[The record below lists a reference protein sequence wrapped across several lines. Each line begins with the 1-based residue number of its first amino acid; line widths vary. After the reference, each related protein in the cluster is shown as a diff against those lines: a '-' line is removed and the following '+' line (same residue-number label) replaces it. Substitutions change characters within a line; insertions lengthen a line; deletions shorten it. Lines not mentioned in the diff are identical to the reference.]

1 VYRYK
6 SIVKPSQ
13 AGQLARAYG
22 GLLVVGSLLAVVLAT
37 CWLLYE
43 REAGQI
49 AGRHADLEVVRVN
62 LLAQLLHSELRPVV
76 DDLRLLVDGD
86 GFRTYLETGEDK
98 ALQAALRRAVFFS
111 VEKPLYDTVR
121 YLDENGQEIFRVG
134 QGGHVVPRPQLQN
147 KSERP
152 YFKQANVLP
161 PGSLSVSS
169 FDLNIEGTRQSN
181 PPRPTL
187 RFAVPV
193 FDAAGRRRGV
203 YIINC
208 LGESLIASMQK
219 AAAVLFKRVRLLNA
233 AGYWLKGANP
243 GEEWGFLL
251 PERTAFTVARTD
263 PTLWAQMQRNPTGQ
277 SPDAG
282 GLMTWRRVL
291 PTEFTGMPGAQL
303 HADEA
308 FLIVASAISAPEW
321 DSLFSGLRQI
331 MLLAAAALVILTL
344 VSAGLFRGRLQAMR
358 HLRALNEEL
367 ELRVQART
375 RELAHSY
382 DLLQQREQLLEETGS
397 LAKVGGWE
405 LDPLSGVGNWTAE
418 VAHIHDLDTAVIAN
432 NQLRLQ
438 SYPGESRVRLEAA
451 IKEAA
456 ERGVPY
462 DLDLEF
468 VSARGVRKWVRTICR
483 PIMRDGKVSLMR
495 GALQDITEQK
505 LAQFRL
511 QAQLARLNLL
521 EHITRAIGERQDLAS
536 ILQVVV
542 RTLEQELPLDF
553 SCICLYEPTERIL
566 TVIAVGLASVE
577 LAEQLSMSE
586 HARIPIDEN
595 GLSRCVRGK
604 LVYEPQIEGLPF
616 PFPQRLT
623 GGGLRALVAAPL
635 QIESQVFGVLIG
647 ARRHPDSFTSGECEF
662 LRQLSEHVA
671 LAAHQAQLHT
681 ALQTAYEELRSTQ
694 QAVMQHERLRVLGQM
709 ASGIAHDIN
718 NAISPI
724 MLYTDSMLE
733 KEPGLSERGRGYLH
747 TIQQAASD
755 VAETVAR
762 MREFYRQRDVRS
774 PSSAVD
780 MNEIVTQVAELTR
793 ARWESMPQQ
802 RGIVINLRTEGAARI
817 LPVMGVQ
824 SEIREALTNLV
835 FNAVDAMPQGG
846 TLTLRTRC
854 DAAER
859 ILVEVIDT
867 GVGMDDE
874 TRRRCL
880 EPFFT
885 TKGERG
891 TGLGLAMVYGVVQ
904 RHGGDLEIDSHPGSG
919 TTVRLS
925 FAAAPASSTAET
937 EPHSARPV
945 ELTILLV
952 DDDPI
957 LLRSLSETLELDGH
971 TILTADDGKAG
982 IDLFRKSMQPGG
994 HPTVSAV
1001 ITDLGMPHVDGRSVA
1016 RAVKQSSPDTPVILL
1031 TGWGERLLAEG
1042 DSPPY
1047 VDRVLSKP
1055 PRLRDVRQALAEL
1068 TAHTA
1073 PLHAR
1078 SGS

>member
-1 VYRYK
+1 
-6 SIVKPSQ
+6 
-13 AGQLARAYG
+13 
-22 GLLVVGSLLAVVLAT
+22 LLLTVVLTT

-49 AGRHADLEVVRVN
+49 AGRQADLEVVRVN
-62 LLAQLLHSELRPVV
+62 LLSQLLRSELRPAV
-76 DDLRLLVDGD
+76 DDLRLLADGD
-86 GFRTYLETGEDK
+86 GFRAYLETGDAK
-98 ALQAALRRAVFFS
+98 ALQAAIRRATFIS
-111 VEKPLYDTVR
+111 VSKPLYDQVR
-121 YLDENGQEIFRVG
+121 YLDQEGQEIFRVS
-134 QGGHVVPRPQLQN
+134 QGGLVVPGPQLQN
-147 KSERP
+147 RADRP

-161 PGSLSVSS
+161 TGALAVSS
-169 FDLNIEGTRQSN
+169 FDLNLEGARQST

-193 FDAAGRRRGV
+193 FDAAGRRRGIYV
-203 YIINC
+203 INC

-219 AAAVLFKRVRLLNA
+219 AAEELFKRVRLLNA
-233 AGYWLKGANP
+233 NGYWLKGANA

-251 PERTAFTVARTD
+251 PERAGFTLARTD
-263 PTLWAQMQRNPTGQ
+263 PTLWARMQRNPTGQ

-282 GLMTWRRVL
+282 GLITWRRVL
-291 PTEFTGMPGAQL
+291 PAEFTRIAGTEL

-308 FLIVASAISAPEW
+308 FLIVASAITAQEW

-331 MLLAAAALVILTL
+331 MLLVATALVVLTL
-344 VSAGLFRGRLQAMR
+344 LSAALFRGRLQALR
-358 HLRALNEEL
+358 NLRALNEQL
-367 ELRVQART
+367 ELRVQTRT
-375 RELAHSY
+375 RELADSVA
-382 DLLQQREQLLEETGS
+382 LLQQREHLLEETGS
-397 LAKVGGWE
+397 LAKVGGWD
-405 LDPLSGVGNWTAE
+405 LDPTTGKGNWTPE
-418 VAHIHDLDTAVIAN
+418 VARIHDLDPTLIGD
-432 NQLRLQ
+432 NQLRQ
-438 SYPGESRVRLEAA
+438 RSYSGESRVRLQAA
-451 IKEAA
+451 IKEAT
-456 ERGVPY
+456 EHGVPY

-468 VSARGVRKWVRTICR
+468 VSARGVHKWVRTICR
-483 PIMRDGKVSLMR
+483 PVMHDGKVRLLR
-495 GALQDITEQK
+495 GALQDITEEK
-505 LAQFRL
+505 LGQFRL
-511 QAQLARLNLL
+511 QAQLERLHLL

-542 RTLEQELPLDF
+542 RTLEEQLPLDF
-553 SCICLYEPTERIL
+553 SCICLYDANERML
-566 TVIAVGLASVE
+566 TVIAVGLASAE
-577 LAEQLSMSE
+577 LAQQLSMSE
-586 HARIPIDEN
+586 NARIPIDEN

-604 LVYEPQIEGLPF
+604 LVYEPQIVGLSF
-616 PFPQRLT
+616 PFPQRLAS
-623 GGGLRALVAAPL
+623 GGLRALVAAPL
-635 QIESQVFGVLIG
+635 QIESQVFGVLIS
-647 ARRHPDSFTSGECEF
+647 ARRQPDSFSSGECEF

-681 ALQTAYEELRSTQ
+681 ALQSAYEELRSTQ
-694 QAVMQHERLRVLGQM
+694 QAVMQQERLRVLGQM

-762 MREFYRQRDVRS
+762 MREFYRQRDMQTE
-774 PSSAVD
+774 SAAID
-780 MNEIVTQVAELTR
+780 LNELVTQVGEFTR

-802 RGIVINLRTEGAARI
+802 RGIVIDLRAELAAR
-817 LPVMGVQ
+817 LPPISGVQ

-846 TLTLRTRC
+846 TLTLRTRS
-854 DAAER
+854 DVTER
-859 ILVEVIDT
+859 VHVEIIDT
-867 GVGMDDE
+867 GVGMDEE

-904 RHGGDLEIDSHPGSG
+904 RHSGELEIDSQPGSG

-925 FAAAPASSTAET
+925 FAPAPASAIAAT
-937 EPHSARPV
+937 EIPV
-945 ELTILLV
+945 APPAGLTILLV

-957 LLRSLSETLELDGH
+957 LLRSLRETLELDGH
-971 TILTADDGKAG
+971 TILTANDGKEG
-982 IDLFRKSMQPGG
+982 IELFRESLSGG
-994 HPTVSAV
+994 HATVSAV

-1016 RAVKQSSPDTPVILL
+1016 RAVKQSSADTPVILL

-1042 DSPPY
+1042 DTPPY

-1055 PRLRDVRQALAEL
+1055 PRLREIRKALAEL
-1068 TAHTA
+1068 TLRSA
-1073 PLHAR
+1073 PLRAR

>member
-1 VYRYK
+1 VTLHEL
-6 SIVKPSQ
+6 SVQPSQ
-13 AGQLARAYG
+13 AGKLSRACG
-22 GLLVVGSLLAVVLAT
+22 GLLVVVLLLAAVLTT

-49 AGRHADLEVVRVN
+49 GGRQADLEGVRVN
-62 LLAQLLHSELRPVV
+62 LLAQLLRSELRPVV
-76 DDLRLLVDGD
+76 DDLRLLADGD
-86 GFRTYLETGEDK
+86 GFRNYLETGQDQ
-98 ALQAALRRAVFFS
+98 ALQAAIRRAVFIS
-111 VEKPLYDTVR
+111 GEKPLYDQVR
-121 YLDENGQEIFRVG
+121 FLDESGQEIFRVS
-134 QGGHVVPRPQLQN
+134 QGGHVVPGPQLQN
-147 KSERP
+147 KADRP
-152 YFKQANVLP
+152 YFKQANVLL
-161 PGSLSVSS
+161 PGTLSVSS
-169 FDLNIEGTRQSN
+169 FDLNTEGNRQSN

-193 FDAAGRRRGV
+193 FDAKGRRRGI

-208 LGESLIASMQK
+208 LGESLIASMQT
-219 AAAVLFKRVRLLNA
+219 AAAVLSKRVRLLNA
-233 AGYWLKGANP
+233 AGYWIKGANP

-251 PERTAFTVARTD
+251 PERAGFTLARTD
-263 PTLWAQMQRNPTGQ
+263 PLLWAQMQRSPTGQ

-282 GLMTWRRVL
+282 GLITWRRVL
-291 PTEFTGMPGAQL
+291 PTEFTGMGDTAL

-308 FLIVASAISAPEW
+308 FLIVASAITAPEW

-331 MLLAAAALVILTL
+331 MLLVAAALVGLTL
-344 VSAGLFRGRLQAMR
+344 ISAMLFRGRLQAIR
-358 HLRALNEEL
+358 NLRTLNEEL
-367 ELRVQART
+367 ELHVQART
-375 RELAHSY
+375 QELARSY
-382 DLLQQREQLLEETGS
+382 ELLQQREHLLEETGG

-405 LDPLSGVGNWTAE
+405 LDPASGLGNWTPE
-418 VAHIHDLDTAVIAN
+418 VARIHDLDPTLIAD

-438 SYPGESRVRLEAA
+438 SYPGASRVRLQAA
-451 IKEAA
+451 IKEAI
-456 ERGVPY
+456 EHGTPY

-468 VSARGVRKWVRTICR
+468 VSALGVRKWVRTICR
-483 PIMRDGKVSLMR
+483 PILRDGKVRLMR

-511 QAQLARLNLL
+511 QAQLARLHML

-542 RTLEQELPLDF
+542 RTLEEELPLDF
-553 SCICLYEPTERIL
+553 SCICLYDPTERTL
-566 TVIAVGLASVE
+566 TVIAVGLASAE
-577 LAEQLSMSE
+577 LAQQLSMSE
-586 HARIPIDEN
+586 NARIPIDEN

-604 LVYEPQIEGLPF
+604 LVYEPEIEGLPF
-616 PFPQRLT
+616 PFPQRLAS
-623 GGGLRALVAAPL
+623 GGLRALVAAPL
-635 QIESQVFGVLIG
+635 QIESQVFGVLIS
-647 ARRHPDSFTSGECEF
+647 ARRQPNSFSSGECEF

-681 ALQTAYEELRSTQ
+681 ALQNAYEELRSTQ
-694 QAVMQHERLRVLGQM
+694 QAVMQQERLRVLGQM

-762 MREFYRQRDVRS
+762 MREFYRQRDIQTES
-774 PSSAVD
+774 TTVD
-780 MNEIVTQVAELTR
+780 LDEMVTQVAELTR

-802 RGIVINLRTEGAARI
+802 RGIVIDMRTELAAR
-817 LPVMGVQ
+817 LPPIMGVK

-846 TLTLRTRC
+846 TLTLRVRG
-854 DAAER
+854 DGAER
-859 ILVEVIDT
+859 VLIEVVDT
-867 GVGMDDE
+867 GVGMDEE

-904 RHGGDLEIDSHPGSG
+904 RHGGDLEIDSQPGVG

-925 FAAAPASSTAET
+925 FMAALVSAIEATAIITALPAG
-937 EPHSARPV
+937 
-945 ELTILLV
+945 LTVLLV

-957 LLRSLSETLELDGH
+957 LLRSLRETLELDGH
-971 TILTADDGKAG
+971 RTLTANDGKEG
-982 IDLFRKSMQPGG
+982 IDLFRKTVEPGSQL
-994 HPTVSAV
+994 TVSAV

-1016 RAVKQSSPDTPVILL
+1016 RAVKQASPNTPVILL

-1042 DSPPY
+1042 ETPPY

-1055 PRLRDVRQALAEL
+1055 PRLREVRKALAEL
-1068 TAHTA
+1068 TSQPAA
-1073 PLHAR
+1073 ALQ
-1078 SGS
+1078 

>member
-6 SIVKPSQ
+6 LIVKPSQ

-49 AGRHADLEVVRVN
+49 AGRQADLEVVRVN
-62 LLAQLLHSELRPVV
+62 LLAQLLRSELRPVV
-76 DDLRLLVDGD
+76 DDLRLLADGD
-86 GFRTYLETGEDK
+86 GFRTYLETGQDK

-134 QGGHVVPRPQLQN
+134 RGGHVVPGPQLQN

-169 FDLNIEGTRQSN
+169 FDVNIEGTRQSN

-208 LGESLIASMQK
+208 LGETLITSMQSV
-219 AAAVLFKRVRLLNA
+219 AAVLSKRVRLLNA

-243 GEEWGFLL
+243 GEEWGFLV
-251 PERTAFTVARTD
+251 PERAGFTVAHTN
-263 PTLWAQMQRNPTGQ
+263 PALWAQMQRNPTGQ

-282 GLMTWRRVL
+282 GLITWRRVL
-291 PTEFTGMPGAQL
+291 PTEFTGIAGAGL
-303 HADEA
+303 VANEA
-308 FLIVASAISAPEW
+308 FLIVASAITAPEW
-321 DSLFSGLRQI
+321 AGLFSGLRQI
-331 MLLAAAALVILTL
+331 MLLVAAALVALTL
-344 VSAGLFRGRLQAMR
+344 ISATLFRGRLEAVR
-358 HLRALNEEL
+358 NLRALNEEL
-367 ELRVQART
+367 ELRVKART
-375 RELAHSY
+375 QELADSY
-382 DLLQQREQLLEETGS
+382 DLLQQREHLLEETGA
-397 LAKVGGWE
+397 LAKVGGWD
-405 LDPLSGVGNWTAE
+405 LDPASGAGNWTPE
-418 VAHIHDLDTAVIAN
+418 VARIHDLDPALIAD
-432 NQLRLQ
+432 NQRRLQ
-438 SYPGESRVRLEAA
+438 SYPGESRIRLEAA
-451 IKEAA
+451 IKEAV
-456 ERGVPY
+456 ELGRPY
-462 DLDLEF
+462 DLNLEF
-468 VSARGVRKWVRTICR
+468 VSARGVHKWVRTICR
-483 PIMRDGKVSLMR
+483 PIMRDGKVRMMR

-505 LAQFRL
+505 LGQFRL
-511 QAQLARLNLL
+511 QAQLARLHLL

-542 RTLEQELPLDF
+542 RTLEEQLPLDF
-553 SCICLYEPTERIL
+553 SCICLYDPTGHTL
-566 TVIAVGLASVE
+566 TVIAVGLASAP
-577 LAEQLSMSE
+577 LAQQLSMSE

-604 LVYEPQIEGLPF
+604 LVYEPQIDGLAF
-616 PFPQRLT
+616 PFPQRLAS
-623 GGGLRALVAAPL
+623 GGLRALVAAPL
-635 QIESQVFGVLIG
+635 QIESQVFGVLIS
-647 ARRHPDSFTSGECEF
+647 ARSEPNSFSSGECEF

-681 ALQTAYEELRSTQ
+681 SLQSAYEELRSTQ
-694 QAVMQHERLRVLGQM
+694 QAVMQQERLRVLGQM

-733 KEPGLSERGRGYLH
+733 KEPGLSERGRGYVH

-762 MREFYRQRDVRS
+762 MREFYRPRDIQTQSS
-774 PSSAVD
+774 PVD
-780 MNEIVTQVAELTR
+780 LNEIVAQVEELTR

-802 RGIVINLRTEGAARI
+802 RGIVIDVRTELAPR
-817 LPVMGVQ
+817 LPAIMGVK

-846 TLTLRTRC
+846 TLTLRARC
-854 DAAER
+854 DVTER
-859 ILVEVIDT
+859 VLVEVIDT
-867 GVGMDDE
+867 GVGMDED

-904 RHGGDLEIDSHPGSG
+904 RHGGELEIDSQPGSG

-925 FAAAPASSTAET
+925 FAAVQASAIETTAIHT
-937 EPHSARPV
+937 ARPAG
-945 ELTILLV
+945 LTILLV
-952 DDDPI
+952 DDDPT
-957 LLRSLSETLELDGH
+957 LLRSLRETLELDGH
-971 TILTADDGKAG
+971 TILTANDGKEG
-982 IDLFRKSMQPGG
+982 IELFRKSQSGG

-1016 RAVKQSSPDTPVILL
+1016 RAVKQAAADTPVILL
-1031 TGWGERLLAEG
+1031 TGWGERLLADG
-1042 DSPPY
+1042 DTPPY

-1055 PRLRDVRQALAEL
+1055 PRLREVRQALAEL
-1068 TAHTA
+1068 TSHIS
-1073 PLHAR
+1073 PLRAR

>member
-1 VYRYK
+1 MQ
-6 SIVKPSQ
+6 PSQ
-13 AGQLARAYG
+13 AGKLIRAGG
-22 GLLVVGSLLAVVLAT
+22 GLLVVVLLLAVVLTT

-43 REAGQI
+43 READQI
-49 AGRHADLEVVRVN
+49 RGRQAELEVVRVN
-62 LLAQLLHSELRPVV
+62 LLAQLLRSELRPVV
-76 DDLRLLVDGD
+76 DDLRLLADGD
-86 GFRTYLETGEDK
+86 GFRNYLETGQDQ
-98 ALQAALRRAVFFS
+98 ALQAAIRGAVFVS
-111 VEKPLYDTVR
+111 GEKPLYDPVR
-121 YLDENGQEIFRVG
+121 FLDESGQEIFRIG
-134 QGGHVVPRPQLQN
+134 QGGHVVPGPQLQN
-147 KSERP
+147 KADRP

-161 PGSLSVSS
+161 PGTLSVSS
-169 FDLNIEGTRQSN
+169 FDLNTEGSRQSN

-193 FDAAGRRRGV
+193 FDAKGRRRGI

-208 LGESLIASMQK
+208 LGESLIASMQT
-219 AAAVLFKRVRLLNA
+219 AAAVLSKRVRLLNA
-233 AGYWLKGANP
+233 AGYWIKGANP

-251 PERTAFTVARTD
+251 PERAGFTIARTD
-263 PTLWAQMQRNPTGQ
+263 PMLWAQMQRNPTGQ

-282 GLMTWRRVL
+282 GLITWRRVR
-291 PTEFTGMPGAQL
+291 PTEFTGMSGTAL

-308 FLIVASAISAPEW
+308 FLIVASAITAPEW

-331 MLLAAAALVILTL
+331 MLLVAAALVGLTL
-344 VSAGLFRGRLQAMR
+344 ISAMLFRGRLQAIR
-358 HLRALNEEL
+358 NLRTLNEEL

-375 RELAHSY
+375 QELARSY
-382 DLLQQREQLLEETGS
+382 ELLQQREHLLEETGG
-397 LAKVGGWE
+397 LAKVGGWD
-405 LDPLSGVGNWTAE
+405 LDPASGLGNWTPE
-418 VAHIHDLDTAVIAN
+418 VARIHDLDPALIAD

-438 SYPGESRVRLEAA
+438 SYPGESRVRLQAA
-451 IKEAA
+451 IKEAI
-456 ERGVPY
+456 EHGTPY

-468 VSARGVRKWVRTICR
+468 VSAHGVRKWVRTICR
-483 PIMRDGKVSLMR
+483 PIMRDGKVRLMR

-511 QAQLARLNLL
+511 QAQLARLHML

-542 RTLEQELPLDF
+542 RTLEEQLPLDF
-553 SCICLYEPTERIL
+553 SCICLYDPTERTL
-566 TVIAVGLASVE
+566 TVIAVGLASAE
-577 LAEQLSMSE
+577 LAQQLSMSE
-586 HARIPIDEN
+586 NARIPIDEN

-616 PFPQRLT
+616 PFPQRLAS
-623 GGGLRALVAAPL
+623 GGLRALVAAPL
-635 QIESQVFGVLIG
+635 QIESQVFGVLIS
-647 ARRHPDSFTSGECEF
+647 ARRQPNSFSSGECEF

-681 ALQTAYEELRSTQ
+681 ALQNSYEELRTTQ

-762 MREFYRQRDVRS
+762 MGEFYRQRDIQTES
-774 PSSAVD
+774 TAVD
-780 MNEIVTQVAELTR
+780 LDEMVTQVAELTR

-802 RGIVINLRTEGAARI
+802 RGIVIDMRTELAAR
-817 LPVMGVQ
+817 LPQIMGVK

-835 FNAVDAMPQGG
+835 FNAVDAMPHGG
-846 TLTLRTRC
+846 TLTLRVRG
-854 DAAER
+854 DGAER
-859 ILVEVIDT
+859 VLIEVVDT
-867 GVGMDDE
+867 GVGMDEE

-891 TGLGLAMVYGVVQ
+891 TGLGLAMVYGIVQ
-904 RHGGDLEIDSHPGSG
+904 RHGGDLVIDSQPGVG

-925 FAAAPASSTAET
+925 FTAATVSVIEATAVITALPAG
-937 EPHSARPV
+937 
-945 ELTILLV
+945 LTVLLV

-957 LLRSLSETLELDGH
+957 LLRSLRETLELDGH
-971 TILTADDGKAG
+971 RILTANDGKEG
-982 IDLFRKSMQPGG
+982 IDLFRKSMEPGSQLI
-994 HPTVSAV
+994 VSAV

-1016 RAVKQSSPDTPVILL
+1016 RAVKQASPNTPVILL
-1031 TGWGERLLAEG
+1031 TGWGERLLADGEM
-1042 DSPPY
+1042 PPY

-1055 PRLRDVRQALAEL
+1055 PRLREVRKALAEL
-1068 TAHTA
+1068 TSQPAA
-1073 PLHAR
+1073 ILR
-1078 SGS
+1078 

>member
-1 VYRYK
+1 LQ
-6 SIVKPSQ
+6 PSQ
-13 AGQLARAYG
+13 AGKLSRACG
-22 GLLVVGSLLAVVLAT
+22 GLLVVVLLLAVVLTT
-37 CWLLYE
+37 CWLLYQ
-43 REAGQI
+43 REAAQI
-49 AGRHADLEVVRVN
+49 GGRQADLEVVRVN
-62 LLAQLLHSELRPVV
+62 LLAQLLRSELRPVV
-76 DDLRLLVDGD
+76 DDLRLLADGD
-86 GFRTYLETGEDK
+86 GFRNYLETGQDQ
-98 ALQAALRRAVFFS
+98 ALQAAIRRAVFIS
-111 VEKPLYDTVR
+111 GEKPLYDQVR
-121 YLDENGQEIFRVG
+121 FLDESGQEVFRVS
-134 QGGHVVPRPQLQN
+134 QGGHAVPGPQLQN
-147 KSERP
+147 RADRP

-161 PGSLSVSS
+161 PGTLAVSS
-169 FDLNIEGTRQSN
+169 FDLNIEGSRQTN

-193 FDAAGRRRGV
+193 FDAGGRRRGI

-208 LGESLIASMQK
+208 LGESLIASMQS
-219 AAAVLFKRVRLLNA
+219 AAAVLSKRVRLLNA

-251 PERTAFTVARTD
+251 PERAGFTLARTD
-263 PTLWAQMQRNPTGQ
+263 PMLWAQMQRNPTGQ
-277 SPDAG
+277 SPAAG
-282 GLMTWRRVL
+282 GLITWRRVL
-291 PTEFTGMPGAQL
+291 PAEFTGISAGELQ
-303 HADEA
+303 ADEA
-308 FLIVASAISAPEW
+308 FLIVASAITAPEW
-321 DSLFSGLRQI
+321 DSLFSGLREI
-331 MLLAAAALVILTL
+331 MLLVAAALVALTL
-344 VSAGLFRGRLQAMR
+344 ISATLFRGRLQAIR
-358 HLRALNEEL
+358 KLRTLNEEL

-375 RELAHSY
+375 QELARSY
-382 DLLQQREQLLEETGS
+382 ELLQQREHLLEETGG

-405 LDPLSGVGNWTAE
+405 LDPTSGLGNWTPE
-418 VAHIHDLDTAVIAN
+418 VARIHDLDPTLIAD

-438 SYPGESRVRLEAA
+438 SYPGESRVRLQAA
-451 IKEAA
+451 IKEAL
-456 ERGVPY
+456 EHGTPY

-468 VSARGVRKWVRTICR
+468 VSAHGVRKWVRTICS
-483 PIMRDGKVSLMR
+483 PIMRDGKVRLMR

-511 QAQLARLNLL
+511 QAQLARLHML

-542 RTLEQELPLDF
+542 RTLEEQLPLDF
-553 SCICLYEPTERIL
+553 SCICLYDPIERLL
-566 TVIAVGLASVE
+566 TVIAVGLASAE
-577 LAEQLSMSE
+577 LARQLSMSE
-586 HARIPIDEN
+586 NARIPIDEN

-604 LVYEPQIEGLPF
+604 LVYEPQIEGSPF
-616 PFPQRLT
+616 PFPQRLAS
-623 GGGLRALVAAPL
+623 GGLRALVAAPL

-647 ARRHPDSFTSGECEF
+647 ARRQPNSFSSGECEF

-681 ALQTAYEELRSTQ
+681 ALQNAYEELRSTQ

-762 MREFYRQRDVRS
+762 MREFYRQRDIQTES
-774 PSSAVD
+774 TAVD
-780 MNEIVTQVAELTR
+780 LDEMVTQVAELTR

-802 RGIVINLRTEGAARI
+802 RGIVIDMRTELAARLPPI
-817 LPVMGVQ
+817 LGVK

-846 TLTLRTRC
+846 TLTLRVRG
-854 DAAER
+854 DGAER
-859 ILVEVIDT
+859 VHIEVVDT
-867 GVGMDDE
+867 GVGMDEE

-904 RHGGDLEIDSHPGSG
+904 RHSGDLEIDSQPGVG

-925 FAAAPASSTAET
+925 FAAAPVGVIEATAVSTAL
-937 EPHSARPV
+937 PAG
-945 ELTILLV
+945 LTVLLV

-957 LLRSLSETLELDGH
+957 LLRSLRETLEPDGH
-971 TILTADDGKAG
+971 TILTANDGKEG
-982 IDLFRKSMQPGG
+982 IDLFRKSMEPGSQV
-994 HPTVSAV
+994 TVSAV

-1016 RAVKQSSPDTPVILL
+1016 RAVKQASPNTPVIML
-1031 TGWGERLLAEG
+1031 TGWGERLLADGET
-1042 DSPPY
+1042 PPY

-1055 PRLRDVRQALAEL
+1055 PRLREVRKALAEL
-1068 TAHTA
+1068 TSQPA
-1073 PLHAR
+1073 PILQ
-1078 SGS
+1078 

>member
-1 VYRYK
+1 MYRYK

-49 AGRHADLEVVRVN
+49 AGRQADLEVVRVN
-62 LLAQLLHSELRPVV
+62 LLAQLLRSELRPVV

-86 GFRTYLETGEDK
+86 GFRTYLETGQDK

-134 QGGHVVPRPQLQN
+134 HGGHVVPGPQLQN

-169 FDLNIEGTRQSN
+169 FDVNIEGTRQSN

-208 LGESLIASMQK
+208 LGETLITSMQSV
-219 AAAVLFKRVRLLNA
+219 AAVLSKRVRLLNA

-243 GEEWGFLL
+243 GEEWGFLV
-251 PERTAFTVARTD
+251 PERAGFTVAHTN
-263 PTLWAQMQRNPTGQ
+263 PALWAQMQRNPTGQ

-282 GLMTWRRVL
+282 GLITWRRVL
-291 PTEFTGMPGAQL
+291 PTEFTGIAGVGLVAN
-303 HADEA
+303 ES
-308 FLIVASAISAPEW
+308 FLIVASAITAPEW
-321 DSLFSGLRQI
+321 ASLFSGLRQI
-331 MLLAAAALVILTL
+331 MLLVAAALVALTL
-344 VSAGLFRGRLQAMR
+344 ISATLFRGRLEAVR
-358 HLRALNEEL
+358 NLRALNEEL
-367 ELRVQART
+367 ELRVKART
-375 RELAHSY
+375 QELADSY
-382 DLLQQREQLLEETGS
+382 DLLQQREHLLEETGG

-405 LDPLSGVGNWTAE
+405 LDPASGVGNWTPE
-418 VAHIHDLDTAVIAN
+418 VARIHDLDPSLIAD
-432 NQLRLQ
+432 NQRRLQ
-438 SYPGESRVRLEAA
+438 SYPGESRARLEAA
-451 IKEAA
+451 IKEAV
-456 ERGVPY
+456 ENGRPY

-468 VSARGVRKWVRTICR
+468 VSARGVHKWVRTICR
-483 PIMRDGKVSLMR
+483 PILRDGKVRLMR

-505 LAQFRL
+505 LGQFRL
-511 QAQLARLNLL
+511 QAQLARLHLL

-542 RTLEQELPLDF
+542 RTLEEELPLDF
-553 SCICLYEPTERIL
+553 SCICLYDPTGRTL
-566 TVIAVGLASVE
+566 TVIAVGLASAP
-577 LAEQLSMSE
+577 LAQQLSMSE

-595 GLSRCVRGK
+595 GLSRCVRGN
-604 LVYEPQIEGLPF
+604 LVYEPQIDGLDF
-616 PFPQRLT
+616 PFPQRLAN
-623 GGGLRALVAAPL
+623 GGLRALVAAPL
-635 QIESQVFGVLIG
+635 QIESQVFGVLIS
-647 ARRHPDSFTSGECEF
+647 ARREPNSFSSGECEF

-681 ALQTAYEELRSTQ
+681 SLQSAYEELRSTQ
-694 QAVMQHERLRVLGQM
+694 QAVMQQERLRVLGQM

-733 KEPGLSERGRGYLH
+733 KEPGLSERGRGYVH

-762 MREFYRQRDVRS
+762 MREFYRPRDIQTQSS
-774 PSSAVD
+774 PVD
-780 MNEIVTQVAELTR
+780 LNEIVSQVEELTR

-802 RGIVINLRTEGAARI
+802 RGIVIDVHTELTLR
-817 LPVMGVQ
+817 LPPIMGVK

-846 TLTLRTRC
+846 TLTLRARC
-854 DAAER
+854 DVTER
-859 ILVEVIDT
+859 VLVEVIDT
-867 GVGMDDE
+867 GVGMDED

-904 RHGGDLEIDSHPGSG
+904 RHGGELEIDSQPGSG

-925 FAAAPASSTAET
+925 FAAVQASAIETTAVHT
-937 EPHSARPV
+937 ARPAG
-945 ELTILLV
+945 LTILLV
-952 DDDPI
+952 DDDPT
-957 LLRSLSETLELDGH
+957 LLRSLRETLELDGH
-971 TILTADDGKAG
+971 TILTANDGKEG
-982 IDLFRKSMQPGG
+982 IELFRKSQSGG

-1016 RAVKQSSPDTPVILL
+1016 RAVKQAAADTPVILL
-1031 TGWGERLLAEG
+1031 TGWGERLLADG
-1042 DSPPY
+1042 DTPPY

-1055 PRLRDVRQALAEL
+1055 PRLREVRQALAEL
-1068 TAHTA
+1068 TSHIS
-1073 PLHAR
+1073 PLRVR
-1078 SGS
+1078 SRS

>member
-1 VYRYK
+1 V
-6 SIVKPSQ
+6 VKPSQ
-13 AGQLARAYG
+13 AGQIARAYG
-22 GLLVVGSLLAVVLAT
+22 GLLAVVLLLSVVLAT

-49 AGRHADLEVVRVN
+49 GDRQADLEVVRVN
-62 LLAQLLHSELRPVV
+62 LLAQLLGSELRPVV
-76 DDLRLLVDGD
+76 ADLRLLADGD
-86 GFRTYLETGEDK
+86 GFRTYLETGQDE
-98 ALQAALRRAVFFS
+98 ALQAAVRRAVFFS
-111 VEKPLYDTVR
+111 VDKPLYDQVR
-121 YLDENGQEIFRVG
+121 YLDQNGQEVFRVS
-134 QGGHVVPRPQLQN
+134 QGGRVVPAPQLPN
-147 KSERP
+147 RSDRP

-161 PGSLSVSS
+161 PGALSVSS
-169 FDLNIEGTRQSN
+169 FDLNIEGPRQTN
-181 PPRPTL
+181 PPKPTL

-208 LGESLIASMQK
+208 HGDSLIASMQK

-233 AGYWLKGANP
+233 SGYWLKGASP

-251 PERTAFTVARTD
+251 PERAGFTVARTD
-263 PTLWAQMQRNPTGQ
+263 PTLWARMQRNPTGQ

-282 GLMTWRRVL
+282 GLITWRRVL
-291 PTEFTGMPGAQL
+291 PAEFTGMAGAEL

-308 FLIVASAISAPEW
+308 FLIVASAITAPEW

-331 MLLAAAALVILTL
+331 MLLAAAALGVLTL
-344 VSAGLFRGRLQAMR
+344 VSASLFRGRLQAMR
-358 HLRALNEEL
+358 TLRALNVEL
-367 ELRVQART
+367 ESRVQART

-382 DLLQQREQLLEETGS
+382 DMLQQREQLLEATGS
-397 LAKVGGWE
+397 LAKVGGWD
-405 LDPLSGVGNWTAE
+405 LDPVSGVGNWTPE
-418 VAHIHDLDTAVIAN
+418 VARIHDLDTAVIAN
-432 NQLRLQ
+432 SQLRLQ
-438 SYPGESRVRLEAA
+438 SYPGESRARLEAA
-451 IKEAA
+451 IKEAT

-468 VSARGVRKWVRTICR
+468 VSARGVRKWIRTICH
-483 PIMRDGKVSLMR
+483 PIMRDGKLTLMR

-505 LAQFRL
+505 LGQFRL
-511 QAQLARLNLL
+511 QAQLARLHLL
-521 EHITRAIGERQDLAS
+521 EHITRAIGERQDLPS

-542 RTLEQELPLDF
+542 RTLEEEMPLDF

-566 TVIAVGLASVE
+566 TVIAVGLASVD

-595 GLSRCVRGK
+595 GLSRCVRGN
-604 LVYEPQIEGLPF
+604 LVYEPQIDGLSF
-616 PFPQRLT
+616 PFPQRLAS
-623 GGGLRALVAAPL
+623 GGLRALVAAPL
-635 QIESQVFGVLIG
+635 QIESQVFGVLIS
-647 ARRHPDSFTSGECEF
+647 ARRQPDSFTSGECEF

-681 ALQTAYEELRSTQ
+681 ALQTAYEELRHTQ

-733 KEPGLSERGRGYLH
+733 KESALSERGRGYLH

-762 MREFYRQRDVRS
+762 MREFYRQRDVKS
-774 PSSAVD
+774 ESAPVD
-780 MNEIVTQVAELTR
+780 LNELLTQVAELTR

-802 RGIVINLRTEGAARI
+802 RGIVINLRTEAAARI
-817 LPVMGVQ
+817 PPVMGVP

-854 DAAER
+854 EGADR
-859 ILVEVIDT
+859 ILVEVVDT
-867 GVGMDDE
+867 GVGMDEE

-904 RHGGDLEIDSHPGSG
+904 RHGGDLEIDSQPGSG
-919 TTVRLS
+919 TMVRLS
-925 FAAAPASSTAET
+925 FTAAPPSSTTET
-937 EPHSARPV
+937 ERHIALAV
-945 ELTILLV
+945 GLTILLV

-957 LLRSLSETLELDGH
+957 LLRSLSETLQLDGH
-971 TILTADDGKAG
+971 TILTANDGKEG
-982 IDLFRKSMQPGG
+982 IDLFSKSMQPGG
-994 HPTVSAV
+994 HSSVSAV
-1001 ITDLGMPHVDGRSVA
+1001 ITDLGMPHVDGRTVA
-1016 RAVKQSSPDTPVILL
+1016 RAVKQSSPNTPVILL
-1031 TGWGERLLAEG
+1031 TGWGERLLADG
-1042 DSPPY
+1042 DTPPY

-1055 PRLRDVRQALAEL
+1055 PRLREVRKALAEL

>member
-1 VYRYK
+1 MQ
-6 SIVKPSQ
+6 PSQ
-13 AGQLARAYG
+13 AGKLARACG
-22 GLLVVGSLLAVVLAT
+22 GLLVVVLLLAVVLTT
-37 CWLLYE
+37 CWLLYQ
-43 REAGQI
+43 REAAQI
-49 AGRHADLEVVRVN
+49 GGRQSDLEVVRVN
-62 LLAQLLHSELRPVV
+62 LLAQLLRSELRPVV
-76 DDLRLLVDGD
+76 NDLRLLADGD
-86 GFRTYLETGEDK
+86 GFRNYLETGQDQ
-98 ALQAALRRAVFFS
+98 ALQAAIRRAVFIS
-111 VEKPLYDTVR
+111 GEKPLYDQVR
-121 YLDENGQEIFRVG
+121 FLDESGQEVFRIS
-134 QGGHVVPRPQLQN
+134 QGGQVVPGPQLQN
-147 KSERP
+147 RGDRP

-161 PGSLSVSS
+161 PGTLAVSS
-169 FDLNIEGTRQSN
+169 FDLNIEGNRQSN

-193 FDAAGRRRGV
+193 FDTKGRRRGIYV
-203 YIINC
+203 INC
-208 LGESLIASMQK
+208 LGESLIASMQS
-219 AAAVLFKRVRLLNA
+219 AAAVLSKRVRLLNA

-251 PERTAFTVARTD
+251 PERAGFTLARTD
-263 PTLWAQMQRNPTGQ
+263 PMLWAQMQRNPTGQ
-277 SPDAG
+277 SAAAG
-282 GLMTWRRVL
+282 GLITWTRVL
-291 PTEFTGMPGAQL
+291 PAEFTGISAGEL

-308 FLIVASAISAPEW
+308 FLIVASAITAPEW
-321 DSLFSGLRQI
+321 GSLFSGLREI
-331 MLLAAAALVILTL
+331 MLLVAAALVALTL
-344 VSAGLFRGRLQAMR
+344 ISATLFRGRLRAIQD
-358 HLRALNEEL
+358 LRALNEEL

-375 RELAHSY
+375 QELARSY
-382 DLLQQREQLLEETGS
+382 ELLQQREHLLEETGN
-397 LAKVGGWE
+397 LAKVGGWD
-405 LDPLSGVGNWTAE
+405 LDPASGVGNWTPE
-418 VAHIHDLDTAVIAN
+418 VARIHELDPTLIAD

-438 SYPGESRVRLEAA
+438 SYPGESRVRLQAA
-451 IKEAA
+451 IKEAV
-456 ERGVPY
+456 EHGTPY

-468 VSARGVRKWVRTICR
+468 LSARGVRKWVRTIGR
-483 PIMRDGKVSLMR
+483 PIMRDGKVRLMR

-511 QAQLARLNLL
+511 QAQLARLHML

-542 RTLEQELPLDF
+542 RTLEEELPLDF
-553 SCICLYEPTERIL
+553 SCICLYEPTERTL
-566 TVIAVGLASVE
+566 TVIAVGLGSAE
-577 LAEQLSMSE
+577 LAQQLSMSE

-595 GLSRCVRGK
+595 GLSRCVRGT

-616 PFPQRLT
+616 PFPQRLAS
-623 GGGLRALVAAPL
+623 GGLRALVAAPL
-635 QIESQVFGVLIG
+635 QIESQVFGVLIS
-647 ARRHPDSFTSGECEF
+647 ARRQPNSFSSGECEF

-681 ALQTAYEELRSTQ
+681 ALQNAYEELRTTQ
-694 QAVMQHERLRVLGQM
+694 QAIMQQERLRVLGQM

-762 MREFYRQRDVRS
+762 MREFYRQRDIQTE
-774 PSSAVD
+774 SAVD
-780 MNEIVTQVAELTR
+780 LDEMVTQVAELTR
-793 ARWESMPQQ
+793 ASWESMPQQ
-802 RGIVINLRTEGAARI
+802 RGIVIDMRTELAARLPPI
-817 LPVMGVQ
+817 LGVE

-846 TLTLRTRC
+846 TLTLRVHGDGR
-854 DAAER
+854 ER
-859 ILVEVIDT
+859 VLIEVVDT

-904 RHGGDLEIDSHPGSG
+904 RHGGDLEIDSQPGVG

-925 FAAAPASSTAET
+925 FAAAPVGAIEATAVIAAL
-937 EPHSARPV
+937 PAG
-945 ELTILLV
+945 LTVLLV

-957 LLRSLSETLELDGH
+957 LLRSLRETLELDGH
-971 TILTADDGKAG
+971 TILTANDGKEG
-982 IDLFRKSMQPGG
+982 IDLFRKSMDPGSQV
-994 HPTVSAV
+994 TVSAV

-1016 RAVKQSSPDTPVILL
+1016 RAVKQASPNTPVILL

-1042 DSPPY
+1042 GSPPY

-1055 PRLRDVRQALAEL
+1055 PRLREVRKALAEL
-1068 TAHTA
+1068 TSQPTA
-1073 PLHAR
+1073 ILQ
-1078 SGS
+1078 